1 MSDDILFGES
11 GSFGLVTL
19 NRPRALNALTL
30 EMVNALDRRLAQWAG
45 DGAVRGVLVEGAG
58 DRAFAAG
65 GDVQRLHEAGLKGD
79 PYTEAFFRDEY
90 ALNRRIF
97 HYPKPYI
104 ALMDGIAMGGGVG
117 VSVLGSHRVATERTA
132 FAMPETGIGFF
143 PDVGATYFLPRL
155 PGRLGLYLALTGA
168 RLGSADCCHAGIATH
183 YVPRD
188 RLAELKAEL
197 AASAAA
203 GIGAGDGRAAV
214 DAVLGRFAEDPGP
227 PPVAVHL
234 ERIDACFGRESVEA
248 VLDAL
253 DAEGTEWA
261 GKTAAAMAAKSPTAL
276 KVAFEQY
283 RRGGSLGLD
292 AALRLEY
299 GMSQVFMRNRDFF
312 EGVRA
317 LIIDKDNT
325 PRWEPPSL
333 AEVGADA
340 VAEYFGAAE
349 PDPPF
354 GDPDRAPHR
363 MQECQ

>member
-1 MSDDILFGES
+1 MSGDILFDES
-11 GSFGLVTL
+11 GSLGLVTL

-30 EMVNALDRRLAQWAG
+30 EMVNALDRRLAHWAG

-65 GDVQRLHEAGLKGD
+65 GDIQRLHEAGLNGD

-90 ALNRRIF
+90 TLNRRIF

-104 ALMDGIAMGGGVG
+104 AIMDGIAMGGGVG
-117 VSVLGSHRVATERTA
+117 VSVLGSHRIATEGTA

-168 RLGSADCCHAGIATH
+168 RLGPADCCHAGITTH

-188 RLAELKAEL
+188 RLTEFKAEL
-197 AASAAA
+197 AASMAVGSDTGAA
-203 GIGAGDGRAAV
+203 RSAV
-214 DAVLGRFAEDPGP
+214 DAVLGRFAEEPAP

-234 ERIDACFGRESVEA
+234 ERINACFGKGSVEA

-253 DAEGTEWA
+253 NAEGAEWA
-261 GKTAAAMAAKSPTAL
+261 GKAAAAMAGKSPTSL

-283 RRGGSLGLD
+283 RRGRSLGLD
-292 AALRLEY
+292 AALELEY
-299 GMSQVFMRNRDFF
+299 GMSQVFMRKRDFF

-317 LIIDKDNT
+317 LIVDKDNT
-325 PRWEPPSL
+325 PRWMPPSL
-333 AEVGADA
+333 ADVDADM

-349 PDPPF
+349 PGLSF
-354 GDPDRAPHR
+354 GDPDHAPKR
-363 MQECQ
+363 MREWQ